1 VMIDLTD
8 TVHNVKNKNYESALV
23 EWLNHFRHEYLLE
36 GVFVQILYILVSS
49 RLHIYIK
56 MMDKNILTMP
66 SERSVC
72 WRVPDGQ

>member
-1 VMIDLTD
+1 MLMFIKFVLYANTCNQMLGDRT
-8 TVHNVKNKNYESALV
+8 NF
-23 EWLNHFRHEYLLE
+23 NHFRHEYLLE